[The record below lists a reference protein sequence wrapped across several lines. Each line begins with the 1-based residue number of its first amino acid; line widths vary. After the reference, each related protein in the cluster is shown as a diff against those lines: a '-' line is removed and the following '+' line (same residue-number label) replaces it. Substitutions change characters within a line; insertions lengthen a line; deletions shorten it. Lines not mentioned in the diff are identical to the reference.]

1 MKSLILAVT
10 LLFAPFIR
18 AETEKI
24 LVVTGDQT
32 ASVQAL
38 LDQGWTVKHQAITAS
53 GPSITRKDLCFCLI
67 TLSPPTPETL
77 AAAEK
82 KRAEEAEK
90 KKQEWNKKREEYLKQ
105 QENKNKVESDA
116 KTESKK

>member
-1 MKSLILAVT
+1 MKLLILAAT
-10 LLFAPFIR
+10 LLFAPFVR

-24 LVVTGDQT
+24 LIVTADKINQIQ
-32 ASVQAL
+32 SY
-38 LDQGWTVKHQAITAS
+38 LDKGWTVKHQ
-53 GPSITRKDLCFCLI
+53 SITGAYYQTPDYFYCLV
-67 TLSPPTPETL
+67 TLSPPTPEAL

-105 QENKNKVESDA
+105 QEEKNKVES
-116 KTESKK
+116 ESQKK

>member
-1 MKSLILAVT
+1 MKSLILAAA
-10 LLFAPFIR
+10 LLFAPFTH

-24 LVVTGDQT
+24 LVVTADKTSQIQ
-32 ASVQAL
+32 SF
-38 LDQGWTVKHQAITAS
+38 LDKGWTVKHQ
-53 GPSITRKDLCFCLI
+53 SIAGAYYQTPDYFYCLV
-67 TLSPPTPETL
+67 TLSPPTPEAL
-77 AAAEK
+77 AALEK

-90 KKQEWNKKREEYLKQ
+90 KKQEFNKKREEYLKQ